1 MHEKE
6 FTFQIFEISHIFTHP
21 AFHEEV
27 TNIHYT
33 RDFHSDYQ
41 YKLGFSNVC
50 RVYTSI
56 QQQMDFFKVCV
67 LTQKLQY
74 SACICHYN
82 DTMPMKPVDTL
93 NIKWF
98 RLLQVEA

>member
-33 RDFHSDYQ
+33 FR
-41 YKLGFSNVC
+41 LP
-50 RVYTSI
+50 
-56 QQQMDFFKVCV
+56 V
-67 LTQKLQY
+67 LTWIFK
-74 SACICHYN
+74 C
-82 DTMPMKPVDTL
+82 V
-93 NIKWF
+93 
-98 RLLQVEA
+98 